1 MLKLQGHLTQQAAI
15 AGFCRRTCRGAM
27 HNVLILCTANSARSI
42 LAEAILN
49 RAGEGRFTAYSAG
62 SHPRGIPNP
71 IAVALLASLGYP
83 VGGLRSKSWDEF
95 AGPSAPRI
103 DLVITVCDA
112 AAGESCPLW
121 PRSAK
126 GDAPLKAHWGIPDP
140 AGVPGGNEAERAAFR
155 LAYDRLMVRMQA
167 LVALPVENMTRNE
180 LSDNLLAIA
189 GLEGATDAAI
199 GGLV

>member
-1 MLKLQGHLTQQAAI
+1 MK
-15 AGFCRRTCRGAM
+15 
-27 HNVLILCTANSARSI
+27 NVLILCTANSARSI

-71 IAVALLASLGYP
+71 RAIELLASLGYP
-83 VGGLRSKSWDEF
+83 ASGLRSKSWEEF
-95 AGPSAPRI
+95 AGPNAPKI

-121 PRSAK
+121 PHSEK
-126 GDAPLKAHWGIPDP
+126 GEAPLKAHWGIPDP
-140 AGVPGGNEAERAAFR
+140 AGVPGGVDAERAAFR
-155 LAYDRLMVRMQA
+155 LAYDRLMARMQA
-167 LVALPVENMTRNE
+167 LVALPVETMAGDE
-180 LSDNLLAIA
+180 LSKQLQVIA

-199 GGLV
+199 GG